1 MANKIFR
8 IGNKIV
14 DFDEDKFILGNVSYP
29 YEKGLLELIF
39 KKNPAPYSVKD
50 ENIKT
55 YGKILKFTNAHRK
68 HFLPEES
75 IKSNTSPKYTDYV
88 LKALEVTGDGIP
100 LLPKYMV
107 ANNSQV
113 QYTHWDDPNELVDR
127 LRILVAERQ
136 AGNNSHDNEILS
148 IIEELRE
155 AEIIY

>member
-1 MANKIFR
+1 MT
-8 IGNKIV
+8 
-14 DFDEDKFILGNVSYP
+14 S
-29 YEKGLLELIF
+29 
-39 KKNPAPYSVKD
+39 
-50 ENIKT
+50 ENLKT
-55 YGKILKFTNAHRK
+55 YGKIIKSTSAHRK
-68 HFLPEES
+68 FYRPEES
-75 IKSNTSPKYTDYV
+75 MRANKSSKYLNYV
-88 LKALEVTGDGIP
+88 VKALEVAGDGIP

-127 LRILVAERQ
+127 LRSLVAERQ